1 MINSPY
7 LNSKE
12 HTLLKTN
19 LGSVYLF
26 DNYIITDFKEG
37 IDINFENFNEV
48 SELIKVYFED
58 RHFGFIANRI
68 NSYSINLTD
77 ASKFNANFPNLRAY
91 AVVVYN
97 TITERVFEIEN
108 HFFTFNRSVFKEL
121 DSAVTWVEESLS
133 CKI

>member
-1 MINSPY
+1 MINSPN
-7 LNSKE
+7 LNNKD

-37 IDINFENFNEV
+37 IDITFDNFNEV
-48 SELIKVYFED
+48 SEIIKVYFED
-58 RHFGFIANRI
+58 RPFGFIANRV

-77 ASKFNANFPNLRAY
+77 ASKFNANFPNLKAY

-108 HFFTFNRSVFKEL
+108 HFFTFNRSVFKEI
-121 DSAVTWVEESLS
+121 DSAVTWIEESLS
-133 CKI
+133 HKV

>member
-1 MINSPY
+1 MIDSPN
-7 LNSKE
+7 LMNKD

-37 IDINFENFNEV
+37 IDITFDNFNEV
-48 SELIKVYFED
+48 SEIIKVYFED
-58 RHFGFIANRI
+58 RPFGFIANRV

-77 ASKFNANFPNLRAY
+77 ASKFNANFPNLKAY

-108 HFFTFNRSVFKEL
+108 HFFTFNRSVFKEI
-121 DSAVTWVEESLS
+121 DSAVTWIEESLS
-133 CKI
+133 HKV